1 VRENLVAEERRMSWQ
16 KDLRSLDAELAEKKI
31 TPAEYRSRR
40 DDLLAS
46 VSGGMPP
53 TSPGLPYPQQVT
65 GQGPGGEAPR
75 EMWTPVTPMPTGTP
89 QEYGPL
95 PEMFNV
101 RMTRRTN
108 RKHALTVTI
117 VVVLLVVGLGVGW
130 WFGFRVP
137 TTTSA
142 AGQPA
147 ASSGAPATAVQ
158 LSDLPPLPGKADA
171 NNGNYTVDEASAKGL
186 IEARAKTLLTGDH
199 AGKVVF
205 SGSTMGDLTYVVYVI
220 NTDTAEQA
228 AKIAA
233 DLVAYQ
239 KANGLTP
246 TDKPGLPPSVSTLQ
260 LMSANLAQCVAVYPS
275 THAVVIA
282 SASQRT
288 GQLSEATITSGI
300 RDVMAV
306 VMARVPLG

>member
-1 VRENLVAEERRMSWQ
+1 MSWQ
-16 KDLRSLDAELAEKKI
+16 KDLRSLDAELAEKRI

-53 TSPGLPYPQQVT
+53 TSPGLPFPQHVEPSVN
-65 GQGPGGEAPR
+65 GA
-75 EMWTPVTPMPTGTP
+75 EMWTAVTPMPTGSP
-89 QEYGPL
+89 QEYGPP
-95 PEMFNV
+95 PELFNT

-108 RKHALTVTI
+108 RKHAVTVTV

-142 AGQPA
+142 GGQPA
-147 ASSGAPATAVQ
+147 ASGGAAVTAVQ

-171 NNGNYTVDEASAKGL
+171 NNGDYTVDQAAAKGL
-186 IEARAKTLLTGDH
+186 IEARARTLLAGDQ

-239 KANGLTP
+239 KANALTP

-260 LMSANLAQCVAVYPS
+260 LMTANLAQCVAIYPS

-288 GQLSEATITSGI
+288 GQLSEATITAGI

-306 VMARVPLG
+306 VMARVPLS

>member
-1 VRENLVAEERRMSWQ
+1 VENLVAEERRMSWQ
-16 KDLRSLDAELAEKKI
+16 KDLRSLDAELAEKRI

-53 TSPGLPYPQQVT
+53 TSPGLPYQQQVE
-65 GQGPGGEAPR
+65 GHGPAGAAPGA
-75 EMWTPVTPMPTGTP
+75 EMWTAVTPMPTTP

-108 RKHALTVTI
+108 RKHALTVTT

-142 AGQPA
+142 AAQPT
-147 ASSGAPATAVQ
+147 ASSGVAATAVQ

-171 NNGNYTVDEASAKGL
+171 NNGNYTVDEAAAKGL
-186 IEARAKTLLTGDH
+186 LVGRSAALLKGDQ

-205 SGSTMGDLTYVVYVI
+205 SGSTMGDLQYGVFVI

-228 AKIAA
+228 DKLAK
-233 DLVAYQ
+233 DLVAFQ
-239 KANGLTP
+239 KPNGLTP

-260 LMSANLAQCVAVYPS
+260 LMSANLAQCVAIYPS

-282 SASQRT
+282 SATQRT
-288 GQLSEATITSGI
+288 GKLAEATITAGI

-306 VMARVPLG
+306 VMARVPLS